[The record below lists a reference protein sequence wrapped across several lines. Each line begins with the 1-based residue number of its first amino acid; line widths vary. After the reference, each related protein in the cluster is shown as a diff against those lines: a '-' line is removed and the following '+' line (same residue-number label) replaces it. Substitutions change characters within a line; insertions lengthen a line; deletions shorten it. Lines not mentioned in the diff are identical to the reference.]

1 MTLVTDVGLPPRTSD
16 AAAWLDFL
24 LSCPCRH
31 KAIEGVIEDY
41 PHVLAEIL
49 DRAMSE
55 RDRQLRAIDQAE
67 RHLTAEVHTPVTD
80 AFWRGVHMGAD
91 PFAPLPGQPAP
102 HDDDLPF

>member
-41 PHVLAEIL
+41 PHVLAEIV

-55 RDRQLRAIDQAE
+55 RDRQQRALAQAD
-67 RHLTAEVHTPVTD
+67 RHLHADPTD

-91 PFAPLPGQPAP
+91 PFAPLPGQTFV
-102 HDDDLPF
+102 HDPSDPF